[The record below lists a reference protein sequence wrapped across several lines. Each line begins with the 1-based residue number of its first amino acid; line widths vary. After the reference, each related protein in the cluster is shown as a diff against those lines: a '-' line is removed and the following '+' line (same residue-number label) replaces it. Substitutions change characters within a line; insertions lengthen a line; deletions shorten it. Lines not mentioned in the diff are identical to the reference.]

1 MKHSIIILAHNIRS
15 LWNIG
20 SLFRSSDAFGVSH
33 IHLTGYT
40 AAPPRMEIGK
50 TALGADE
57 WIPWSKDL
65 DPVKVIEQRRKEGF
79 RIVALELKEGSIPLQ
94 DFTVSCRINSAAN
107 RCQEIQANSH
117 QETRFPICLIL
128 GHEILGVPDEL
139 IKLADDIVSIPMGGR
154 KNSLNV
160 SVAAGIALFH
170 FRCCY

>member
-1 MKHSIIILAHNIRS
+1 MSDSIVLLAHNIRS

-20 SLFRSSDAFGVSH
+20 SFFRSADAFGVSH

-40 AAPPRMEIGK
+40 AAPPRMEISK
-50 TALGADE
+50 TALGAEE
-57 WIPWSKDL
+57 WIPWSKDQ
-65 DPVKVIEQRRKEGF
+65 DPIKVIEKRRKEGF
-79 RIVALELKEGSIPLQ
+79 RIVALELKEGSVPLQ
-94 DFTVSCRINSAAN
+94 DFLSGRSGKGQG
-107 RCQEIQANSH
+107 RH
-117 QETRFPICLIL
+117 PICLIL

-139 IKLADDIVSIPMGGR
+139 LKLADHIVSIPMAGK

>member
-1 MKHSIIILAHNIRS
+1 MAANDLILLAHNIRS

-40 AAPPRMEIGK
+40 AAPPRMEISK
-50 TALGADE
+50 TALGAEE
-57 WIPWSKDL
+57 WIPWSKDT
-65 DPVKVIEQRRKEGF
+65 DPVKVIKQRRKEGF
-79 RIVALELKEGSIPLQ
+79 RIIALELAKGSIPLCEYSVRSFLDGNQ
-94 DFTVSCRINSAAN
+94 TTKPVN
-107 RCQEIQANSH
+107 H
-117 QETRFPICLIL
+117 QTSKPSSICLIL

-139 IKLADDIVSIPMGGR
+139 LKLADDVVAIPMSGS

-160 SVAAGIALFH
+160 SVAAGIALYH